1 LTQVQ
6 SETEH
11 LSPFADSAL
20 NFVDRQRLKRIEDK
34 VLDLV
39 IIFESVYNTLEK
51 LQRQCR
57 IHCLKDSCQDCTCSR
72 TVEELEEQM
81 YEAQMNLRKADVLH
95 KRARSTGQLVSIVF
109 VVLIMRHAANS
120 HFSSPICLNIGMR
133 KLHILT
139 RNH

>member
-1 LTQVQ
+1 MTLTQVQ

-11 LSPFADSAL
+11 LSPFEDFTL

-57 IHCLKDSCQDCTCSR
+57 IHCLKDLCKDCTCSR
-72 TVEELEEQM
+72 TIDEFEEQM
-81 YEAQMNLRKADVLH
+81 YEAQMNLKKADVLH
-95 KRARSTGQLVSIVF
+95 KRARSTGQLVGVIF
-109 VVLIMRHAANS
+109 VV
-120 HFSSPICLNIGMR
+120 
-133 KLHILT
+133 
-139 RNH
+139 